1 MLAFTACVHHNKTN
15 EASNSQTARIA
26 FSDTLHD
33 FGICAEDK
41 AVQQYLFIF
50 KNTGD
55 VPAAVVDVALSCHCL
70 SADYTRGIV
79 QPGEAPAATSTKK
92 PVCASIVRAYT
103 SCMSRE
109 RLSPDRTKIKPYPFL
124 LIFTCICTECTAT
137 MTGYQNASPG
147 ANAPICMQRLTTRRR
162 VYHLPAQYPRGRW
175 RC

>member
-26 FSDTLHD
+26 FSNTLHD
-33 FGICAEDK
+33 FGTCAEDK

-79 QPGEAPAATSTKK
+79 QPGDTGHVTLTYDGRGTSGYFNKKARVRFNSPRIHELWVRGEVVTASSASSPASAPS
-92 PVCASIVRAYT
+92 
-103 SCMSRE
+103 
-109 RLSPDRTKIKPYPFL
+109 
-124 LIFTCICTECTAT
+124 
-137 MTGYQNASPG
+137 G
-147 ANAPICMQRLTTRRR
+147 RR
-162 VYHLPAQYPRGRW
+162 P
-175 RC
+175 

>member
-1 MLAFTACVHHNKTN
+1 MKDFLFLLTMLAFTACVHHNKTN

-79 QPGEAPAATSTKK
+79 QPGDTGHVTLTYDGRGTSGYFNKK
-92 PVCASIVRAYT
+92 ARVRFN
-103 SCMSRE
+103 
-109 RLSPDRTKIKPYPFL
+109 SPRIHELYVKGEIISGQDKD
-124 LIFTCICTECTAT
+124 
-137 MTGYQNASPG
+137 
-147 ANAPICMQRLTTRRR
+147 
-162 VYHLPAQYPRGRW
+162 
-175 RC
+175 

>member
-1 MLAFTACVHHNKTN
+1 MPSLFIYPVPQLMEPGSINPELMKNFLFLLTMLAFTACVHHNKTN

-79 QPGEAPAATSTKK
+79 QPGDTGHVTLTYDGRGTSGYFNKK
-92 PVCASIVRAYT
+92 ARVRFN
-103 SCMSRE
+103 
-109 RLSPDRTKIKPYPFL
+109 SPRIHELYVKGEIISGQDKD
-124 LIFTCICTECTAT
+124 
-137 MTGYQNASPG
+137 
-147 ANAPICMQRLTTRRR
+147 
-162 VYHLPAQYPRGRW
+162 
-175 RC
+175 